1 MTQTGTTNRRL
12 VLRQRPCG
20 MPTEQDIQLQQA
32 AIPQPAQGQLLL
44 RTLYLSIDPYIRG
57 RMNDGPSYTP
67 AMQLGDVMVGQTL
80 SRIECSHHPDYEA
93 GEWVLA
99 QSGWQD
105 YALSDGDGLQKVPA
119 GMAHPTWLLGV
130 LGMPGFTGY
139 MGLTAIGDPQPGETV
154 VVSAASG
161 AVGSVV
167 GQVARLRGARAVG
180 IAGGA
185 EKCRYVCDTLGL
197 EACID
202 HRMPDFPAQLRA
214 ACPNGID
221 VYYENVGGAVFDAV
235 LPLLNT
241 RARVPL
247 CGLISQYNS
256 VANDSLDDRLPLLMS
271 TILRKRLLIRGF
283 IIGQDFGQ
291 HYAAFYQ
298 QMSQWLAQGQIHY
311 REDVVEGLEQA
322 VTALQ
327 ALLSG
332 KNFGKL
338 LVKVAD

>member
-12 VLRQRPCG
+12 VLRQRPHG
-20 MPTEQDIQLQQA
+20 MPTEQDIQLQHA
-32 AIPQPAQGQLLL
+32 VIPQPASGQLLL

-57 RMNDGPSYTP
+57 RMNDGPSYAP
-67 AMQLGDVMVGQTL
+67 AMQLGDVMVGHTL
-80 SRIECSHHPDYEA
+80 CRVEHSQHPDYEV

-105 YALSDGDGLQKVPA
+105 YALSDGVGLQKVVP

-139 MGLTAIGDPQPGETV
+139 MGLTAIGDPHPGETV

-167 GQVARLRGARAVG
+167 GQVARLLGARAVG
-180 IAGGA
+180 IAGGS
-185 EKCRYVCDTLGL
+185 EKCRYVRESLGL
-197 EACID
+197 EECID
-202 HRMPDFPAQLRA
+202 HRAPDFATRLRD

-221 VYYENVGGAVFDAV
+221 VYYENVGGAIFDAV
-235 LPLLNT
+235 LPLLNP

-247 CGLISQYNS
+247 CGLISQYNR
-256 VANDSLDDRLPLLMS
+256 VLGDNLGDRLPMLMA
-271 TILRKRLLIRGF
+271 TILKKRLLVRGF

-291 HYAAFYQ
+291 HYPAFYQ
-298 QMSQWLAQGQIHY
+298 QMSRWLAQGRIQY
-311 REDVVEGLEQA
+311 REDVVEGLEHA

-327 ALLSG
+327 GLLSG

>member
-67 AMQLGDVMVGQTL
+67 AMQLGDVMVGSTL
-80 SRIECSHHPDYEA
+80 SRVECSHHPDYEA

-105 YALSDGDGLQKVPA
+105 YALSDGDGLRKVPA

-185 EKCRYVCDTLGL
+185 EKCRYVCDTLSL

-256 VANDSLDDRLPLLMS
+256 VASDSLDDRLPLLMS